1 MAQQIYLRAVKD
13 LVDARVGI
21 EIVDQDEKWSQ
32 VVFSVVCVR
41 MRKWSV
47 LRVSRVM
54 YICMINVC
62 VYIYDIYMCM

>member
-1 MAQQIYLRAVKD
+1 MAQQIDLRAVKD
-13 LVDARVGI
+13 LVDARGGI
-21 EIVDQDEKWSQ
+21 EIVDQDDQWSQ

-54 YICMINVC
+54 YICMINVW